1 MFLSRSPTHWDPSQ
15 PASSDGCNAAGYV
28 LARLPVTTIRTEKE
42 RRLSGYI
49 YIYCSIHLTGQIL
62 LGRLWYNVILIHL
75 WSTCQERLMSRERAV
90 DSEETLIHGGFLMAG
105 GNSWMVYF
113 GVKVSGAEYT
123 SCAMYFGPPGGQ
135 HTWRNSH
142 QYSLRT

>member
-1 MFLSRSPTHWDPSQ
+1 
-15 PASSDGCNAAGYV
+15 
-28 LARLPVTTIRTEKE
+28 
-42 RRLSGYI
+42 
-49 YIYCSIHLTGQIL
+49 
-62 LGRLWYNVILIHL
+62 
-75 WSTCQERLMSRERAV
+75 MSRERAV

-142 QYSLRT
+142 